1 MTEATSRTSIEL
13 QQKTDFDEVK
23 EMIYEFA
30 RTSIELQLQMKM
42 NSSSNDPHFY
52 RAAAESF
59 YTILLPTVRNLAF
72 SRGGACPTG
81 RGSTLAGTPLK
92 HTLPMQKFKLFANF

>member
-52 RAAAESF
+52 RAAASS
-59 YTILLPTVRNLAF
+59 VLAF
-72 SRGGACPTG
+72 FRMFFTRTSIELQLLAQIQLRGV
-81 RGSTLAGTPLK
+81 
-92 HTLPMQKFKLFANF
+92 FK